1 MDLPYRAHNLEIRPL
16 KLTDQQFPL
25 QCSLKDQVLGNYAA
39 SAAATGDSQMVME
52 ADEVLVQL
60 RQIEEFKLSPVDA
73 IRAQGTLGDPRMP
86 EPSLMAILQ
95 WVQDAFA
102 LWEEGF
108 PIEEPV
114 GTQLRQLVPAAA
126 AAAISDEE
134 FFVPGA
140 HPLHQLI
147 DTLHSSAIGWQPLL
161 GRAGLA
167 LEQLVNTAIEDLG
180 TWLNEDGVDLKTL
193 CEDLITKAKK
203 DHDRAQRMTQRLV
216 ETEKGKFK
224 TASARWKSAQM
235 INLALEDHQ
244 ATPEIGD
251 FLRGPWYESAQL
263 VLLKFGAD
271 SNEWAKMSDTTLA
284 LLESLQIDESVDEDK
299 RQHLFEA
306 VTKLPK
312 EIKRWLL
319 SLHMDPEGVSEAVGL
334 IELTHLHL
342 LRQQAVTLTTIE
354 PLPMEGMTPYRI
366 DGEELQTIEALET
379 GQWFL
384 VDSGLGEYLR
394 VQLVLKLDQEQ
405 LLQFTN
411 RAGIKAM
418 EQGYADFCALLNS
431 GAATPLRSG
440 ASFSSCLA
448 NAAGVW
454 TEEEAQRIQTEQLES
469 NLESHSESAEK
480 VEANSE
486 ERDPQELTDT
496 EFQDSGDT
504 ESDPAID
511 PVEASSEESQAQ
523 DEDSAKE
530 TSAAED
536 AEDDEI
542 ELEAVTTISPESP
555 EAEPTPQ
562 ERVSIEAQEIT
573 IEIEP
578 AEPETEIIIPMGTW
592 LGFHDGD
599 APLMA
604 KLAVHDLEQDSYI
617 FVNRQGIKMRSL
629 NMREMITLM
638 DNDQV
643 EILEARSNFRSE
655 VTRVKKQED

>member
-1 MDLPYRAHNLEIRPL
+1 MDLPYCTHNLEIRPL

-52 ADEVLVQL
+52 VDEVLAQL

-73 IRAQGTLGDPRMP
+73 IRTQGALGDPRMP

-180 TWLNEDGVDLKTL
+180 TWLNEDEVDLNTL
-193 CEDLITKAKK
+193 CEDLISKAQK

-235 INLALEDHQ
+235 INLALEHHQ
-244 ATPEIGD
+244 ATPEIGN

-271 SNEWAKMSDTTLA
+271 SDEWAKMSDTTLA

-342 LRQQAVTLTTIE
+342 LRQQTVTLSTIE
-354 PLPMEGMTPYRI
+354 PLPMEGMTPDRV
-366 DGEELQTIEALET
+366 DGEELHTIEALET

-384 VDSGLGEYLR
+384 VDSGSGEYLR

-418 EQGYADFCALLNS
+418 EQGYAEFCALLNS

-454 TEEEAQRIQTEQLES
+454 TEEEAQRIQAEQLES
-469 NLESHSESAEK
+469 NLESQSEAPEK
-480 VEANSE
+480 VETISE
-486 ERDPQELTDT
+486 ET
-496 EFQDSGDT
+496 
-504 ESDPAID
+504 
-511 PVEASSEESQAQ
+511 QAQ
-523 DEDSAKE
+523 DAGSAKE
-530 TSAAED
+530 ISAVQD
-536 AEDDEI
+536 AENE
-542 ELEAVTTISPESP
+542 ETEPEAVTAISPESS
-555 EAEPTPQ
+555 EAAPTPQ
-562 ERVSIEAQEIT
+562 EHESVDAQEIT

>member
-1 MDLPYRAHNLEIRPL
+1 MLSD
-16 KLTDQQFPL
+16 
-25 QCSLKDQVLGNYAA
+25 YAT
-39 SAAATGDSQMVME
+39 SAAATGDNQLVMD
-52 ADEVLVQL
+52 ADEVLTKL
-60 RQIEEFKLSPVDA
+60 RQIEDFKLSPVDA
-73 IRAQGTLGDPRMP
+73 IRTQGEIGDPRMP
-86 EPSLMAILQ
+86 NPSLMAILQ
-95 WVQDAFA
+95 WLQDAFA

-126 AAAISDEE
+126 AAAISDEG

-167 LEQLVNTAIEDLG
+167 LEQLVNTSIEDLN
-180 TWLNEDGVDLKTL
+180 TWLNDDDVNLEVL
-193 CEDLITKAKK
+193 CEALITKANK
-203 DHDRAQRMTQRLV
+203 DHNRAQRMTQRLV

-224 TASARWKSAQM
+224 TAGARWKSAQM
-235 INLALEDHQ
+235 INLALADHK
-244 ATPEIGD
+244 ATAEIGD

-271 SNEWAKMSDTTLA
+271 SSEWAQMSDTTLA
-284 LLESLQIDESVDEDK
+284 LLDSLQIDESVDEDR

-312 EIKRWLL
+312 DIKRWLL
-319 SLHMDPEGVSEAVGL
+319 SLHMDPDGVSEAVEL

-342 LRQQAVTLTTIE
+342 LRQQAVALETIE
-354 PLPMEGMTPYRI
+354 PLPMEGMTPDRI
-366 DGEELQTIEALET
+366 AGEELEVIDQLET

-384 VDSGLGEYLR
+384 VDSESGEYLR
-394 VQLVLKLDQEQ
+394 VQLVLKLEQEQ

-418 EQGYADFCALLNS
+418 EQGYAEFCALLAS

-448 NAAGVW
+448 NAAGIW
-454 TEEEAQRIQTEQLES
+454 TEEEAQRIQAQQLEPDD
-469 NLESHSESAEK
+469 EP
-480 VEANSE
+480 SE
-486 ERDPQELTDT
+486 ETPKHL
-496 EFQDSGDT
+496 
-504 ESDPAID
+504 
-511 PVEASSEESQAQ
+511 EESRE
-523 DEDSAKE
+523 ED
-530 TSAAED
+530 TSQ
-536 AEDDEI
+536 DEI
-542 ELEAVTTISPESP
+542 EVELETASSSETHAADSVSN
-555 EAEPTPQ
+555 EAEA
-562 ERVSIEAQEIT
+562 EDIS

-578 AEPETEIIIPMGTW
+578 PEPETQIIIPIGTW

-617 FVNRQGIKMRSL
+617 FVNREGIKMRSL
-629 NMREMITLM
+629 NMRELMTLT

-655 VTRVKKQED
+655 VTRVKKQDD

>member
-1 MDLPYRAHNLEIRPL
+1 MLS
-16 KLTDQQFPL
+16 T
-25 QCSLKDQVLGNYAA
+25 YAT
-39 SAAATGDSQMVME
+39 SAAATGDDQLVMD
-52 ADEVLVQL
+52 ADEVLTNL
-60 RQIEEFKLSPVDA
+60 RQIEDFKLSPVDA
-73 IRAQGTLGDPRMP
+73 IRTQGELGDLRMP
-86 EPSLMAILQ
+86 NPSLMAILQ
-95 WVQDAFA
+95 WLQDAFA

-126 AAAISDEE
+126 AAAISDEK
-134 FFVPGA
+134 FFIPGA

-167 LEQLVNTAIEDLG
+167 LEQLVNTSIEDLN
-180 TWLNEDGVDLKTL
+180 TWLNNDSVDLEVL
-193 CEDLITKAKK
+193 CEDLIAKAQK
-203 DHDRAQRMTQRLV
+203 DHNRAQRMTQRLV

-235 INLALEDHQ
+235 INLALADHK
-244 ATPEIGD
+244 ATADIGD
-251 FLRGPWYESAQL
+251 FLRGAWYESAQL

-271 SNEWAKMSDTTLA
+271 SNEWAQMSDTTLA
-284 LLESLQIDESVDEDK
+284 LLDSLQIDESADEDR

-312 EIKRWLL
+312 DIKRWLL
-319 SLHMDPEGVSEAVGL
+319 SLHMDPDGVSEAVEL

-342 LRQQAVTLTTIE
+342 LRQQKVALVTIE
-354 PLPMEGMTPYRI
+354 PLPMEGMTEDRVGGDELESI
-366 DGEELQTIEALET
+366 DELET

-384 VDSGLGEYLR
+384 VDSGSGEYLR
-394 VQLVLKLDQEQ
+394 VQLVLKLEQEQ

-411 RAGIKAM
+411 RAGIKAL
-418 EQGYADFCALLNS
+418 EQGYAEFCALLAS

-454 TEEEAQRIQTEQLES
+454 TEEEAQRIEAEQLAADEKPAEENLSNSETEDSQEIAEIGEASDESES
-469 NLESHSESAEK
+469 NSMEL
-480 VEANSE
+480 VE
-486 ERDPQELTDT
+486 T
-496 EFQDSGDT
+496 EDI
-504 ESDPAID
+504 A
-511 PVEASSEESQAQ
+511 
-523 DEDSAKE
+523 
-530 TSAAED
+530 
-536 AEDDEI
+536 
-542 ELEAVTTISPESP
+542 
-555 EAEPTPQ
+555 
-562 ERVSIEAQEIT
+562 

-629 NMREMITLM
+629 NMLELMTLM

-655 VTRVKKQED
+655 VTRVKKQDD